1 MTRSLDMAEAVTNAV
16 VGLCVSVLAVH
27 AAWPLFGWHVSAE
40 QSVAVSGLFFGL
52 SALRSFVIRR
62 VFRRLGHG

>member
-1 MTRSLDMAEAVTNAV
+1 MRRALDTAEAITNAA
-16 VGLCVSVLAVH
+16 VGLTVSVLAVY
-27 AAWPLFGWHVSAE
+27 AVWPLFGWSASPE

-62 VFRRLGHG
+62 VFRRLGA